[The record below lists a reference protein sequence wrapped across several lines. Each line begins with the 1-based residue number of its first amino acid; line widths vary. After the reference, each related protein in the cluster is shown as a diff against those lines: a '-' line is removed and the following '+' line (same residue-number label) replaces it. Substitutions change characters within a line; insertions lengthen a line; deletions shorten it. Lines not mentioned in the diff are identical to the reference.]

1 MYSIRQES
9 LFSLE
14 QLLEMSPNEKYAW
27 IFETLDIT
35 PFLRA
40 VTKKSIHGAPDTL
53 NYRAMIYS
61 LFIRI
66 VERMPFIKD
75 LVTRLKTS
83 EEFRYHCRFTGSDAI
98 PSEAAYSRLIRKL
111 QKSSVFQD
119 SHDSLIVQAYQEG
132 YLDVAQV
139 AVDAT
144 HVEARDAANPAKR
157 RSRKKNAHQ
166 KPLVEQQELLPVRT
180 KEEVPPAESAT
191 PKKRGRKSKEER
203 EQWLLEQAEIEAQKT
218 IFEKTLEQLLPLT
231 HEEIEAETPL
241 DPTWG
246 TKKNTDNKKIF
257 WYGYKGHFAV
267 DCKSQYILMSMF
279 SSAHVNDGKM
289 SIPLLKA
296 LASRHPY
303 LNIEHV
309 LLDAGYDFDAVY
321 KQVRAIGAKPL
332 IDYNKRNEKPIEGK
346 DEHFR
351 PVCKAGYAYS
361 YDSFDEK
368 YETLKYTR
376 PKECETCPF
385 KEEDCQKVFKIK
397 LDTDIRKYTVPARGS
412 HSYKE
417 LYKKRTA
424 VERVN
429 GYLKEFFQLNQ
440 IRHRGGILAKVG
452 FEISCLVYTL
462 SKLAVDRINK
472 QMGAKKAAS

>member
-1 MYSIRQES
+1 MYHIRQES

-14 QLLEMSPNEKYAW
+14 QLLEMSPDEKYAW

-40 VTKKSIHGAPDTL
+40 VTKKSLHGAPDTL

-75 LVTRLKTS
+75 LVTRLQTS
-83 EEFRYHCRFTGSDAI
+83 VEFRYHCRFTGSDAI

-132 YLDVAQV
+132 FFDAAHV

-166 KPLVEQQELLPVRT
+166 KPTVEQQELLPTET
-180 KEEVPPAESAT
+180 KEAEPSAESAK

-231 HEEIEAETPL
+231 HGEIEAETPL
-241 DPTWG
+241 EPTWG

-267 DCKSQYILMSMF
+267 DCESQYILTAMF

-296 LASRHPY
+296 LAARHPY

-309 LLDAGYDFDAVY
+309 LLDAGYDFEAVY

-351 PVCKAGYAYS
+351 PVCKARHAYC

-376 PKECETCPF
+376 PEECESCPF
-385 KEEDCQKVFKIK
+385 KEEACQKVFKIK

-440 IRHRGGILAKVG
+440 IRHRGGALAKVD

-472 QMGAKKAAS
+472 QMNNLKKAS

>member
-1 MYSIRQES
+1 MYTIRQEN

-14 QLLEMSPNEKYAW
+14 QLLEMSPDEKYSW
-27 IFETLDIT
+27 IFETLDINPIVLT
-35 PFLRA
+35 L
-40 VTKKSIHGAPDTL
+40 TKKNHLGAPEEL

-75 LVTRLKTS
+75 LVTRLRTS
-83 EEFRYHCRFTGSDAI
+83 EEFRHQCRFTGSDST
-98 PSEAAYSRLIRKL
+98 PSEAAYSRLIHKL
-111 QKSSVFQD
+111 KGLSVLPD
-119 SHDSLIVQAYQEG
+119 AHDNIILQAFQEG
-132 YLDVAQV
+132 FIEGKHV

-144 HVEARDAANPAKR
+144 HVEARDAANPAKKR
-157 RSRKKNAHQ
+157 LRKK
-166 KPLVEQQELLPVRT
+166 KSSS
-180 KEEVPPAESAT
+180 ESASEQVELKVEI
-191 PKKRGRKSKEER
+191 PQEEPRVPEPAKSKKRGRKKKEER
-203 EQWLLEQAEIEAQKT
+203 EQWLLDQAEIEANKT
-218 IFEKTLEQLLPLT
+218 VFEKTLEQLLPLT
-231 HEEIEAETPL
+231 HVEIEKETPL

-257 WYGYKGHFAV
+257 WFGYKGHFAV
-267 DCKSQYILMSMF
+267 DCESQYILTALF

-296 LASRHPY
+296 LAARHPY

-309 LLDAGYDFDAVY
+309 LLDAGYDFEAVY
-321 KQVRAIGAKPL
+321 KQVQTMGAKPL

-351 PVCKAGYAYS
+351 PVCKEGHAYC

-376 PKECETCPF
+376 PKACESCPF
-385 KEEDCQKVFKIK
+385 KEEGCQKVFKIK
-397 LDTDIRKYTVPARGS
+397 IDSDIRKYTVPARGS
-412 HSYKE
+412 QSYKE

-429 GYLKEFFQLNQ
+429 AYTKEFFQLNN
-440 IRHRGGILAKVG
+440 IRHRGGALAKVD
-452 FEISCLVYTL
+452 FDIACLVYTL
-462 SKLAVDRINK
+462 SKLAVDRINR
-472 QMGAKKAAS
+472 QMNDKKTAA